1 MQSIICFW
9 RHPVSLHS
17 AEDLFLQASLR
28 SSKREAQRQ
37 PCPPT
42 NVHNSRI
49 AMHFRKSWNLIMSFS
64 FKVWEEYLKSKSYQ
78 SRKAFLKGHYKR
90 SSQNS
95 GSSEDIKVK
104 NCPGNLTTLWSS
116 YFKCRLS
123 ATLNYAC
130 LWKSSEKWKDTV
142 VRTRAFSH
150 TEFKTEHNILNKSAL
165 GFWEFLFK
173 TKKIVLFSICP
184 HALIFVWCCSFKYSS
199 SQKSIV

>member
-1 MQSIICFW
+1 MHTIICLL
-9 RHPVSLHS
+9 RHPFPLHS
-17 AEDLFLQASLR
+17 AEDLFPQ
-28 SSKREAQRQ
+28 SSVGSSIREAQRQ

-49 AMHFRKSWNLIMSFS
+49 TMHFRKSWNLILSFS
-64 FKVWEEYLKSKSYQ
+64 FKVPEEYLKSKSYQ

-104 NCPGNLTTLWSS
+104 NCPGSPTLWSS

-123 ATLNYAC
+123 ATLNYVC
-130 LWKSSEKWKDTV
+130 SWKSSEKWKDTV

-150 TEFKTEHNILNKSAL
+150 TDI
-165 GFWEFLFK
+165 WERAQH
-173 TKKIVLFSICP
+173 IE
-184 HALIFVWCCSFKYSS
+184 
-199 SQKSIV
+199 